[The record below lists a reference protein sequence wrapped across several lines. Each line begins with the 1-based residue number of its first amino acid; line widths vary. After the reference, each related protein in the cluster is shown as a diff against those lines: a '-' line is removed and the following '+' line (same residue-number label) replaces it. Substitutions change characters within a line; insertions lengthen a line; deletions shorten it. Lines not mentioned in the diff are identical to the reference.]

1 MSKYNRDNLHFCSLR
16 VRFACAIYAP
26 PAAPLR
32 LVSLP
37 YVSQKLRTKFKL
49 FFGLNCFVK
58 VDYRGIDVQVEVE
71 VEVKVGC
78 RGIDV
83 EEEVEVEVKSKL
95 AAAWETEG
103 GGGRGEGGGGG
114 AGGGKRGG
122 IGGKKE
128 G

>member
-1 MSKYNRDNLHFCSLR
+1 MPKYNHDNLRFCSLR

-37 YVSQKLRTKFKL
+37 YVSQKRRTKFNL
-49 FFGLNCFVK
+49 SFGLNCFVK
-58 VDYRGIDVQVEVE
+58 SAYRGIDVQVEVE

-83 EEEVEVEVKSKL
+83 EAEGEVEVEVNVGCS
-95 AAAWETEG
+95 
-103 GGGRGEGGGGG
+103 
-114 AGGGKRGG
+114 G
-122 IGGKKE
+122 IE
-128 G
+128 